1 MCVCCLMYIHVYIF
15 INTALFNTD
24 MYIYIYVCTKMY
36 QYVMKNTDIAVL
48 GHADGICHTYVD
60 KTADLEMAVEIASD
74 AKIQCVAV
82 CCSVARVVAVCRILL
97 QCVGI
102 ASDTKIQCV
111 AVCSSV
117 AHVVA
122 VCRILLQCV
131 ESASDAKIQCVAV
144 CCSVSHV
151 VAVCRILLQC
161 VVRAVTR
168 CSVLQCGAVELA
180 SQDLQQ

>member
-1 MCVCCLMYIHVYIF
+1 MPHECVYVCVLCVCVCVCVCVQVLMCVCCLMYIHVYIF

-97 QCVGI
+97 QCV
-102 ASDTKIQCV
+102 
-111 AVCSSV
+111 
-117 AHVVA
+117 
-122 VCRILLQCV
+122 
-131 ESASDAKIQCVAV
+131 
-144 CCSVSHV
+144 
-151 VAVCRILLQC
+151 
-161 VVRAVTR
+161 VRAVTR